1 MNRVRLLWA
10 LSIVTILAMVL
21 VGCQPAPTEAPVVEE
36 PAEEEPAEEPAEEEP
51 VAPAEKTTV
60 TLWTDPPGGGE
71 AATCLAATVVDPFN
85 EQSDTIV
92 VEVVYQPE
100 AWDAIRTALAGGA
113 GPDIVDT
120 PGPSFVYELVQADQ
134 LMALDEFGDEFGW
147 GELFVPWALSL
158 GDVDGELYS
167 IADELETLILYYNTA
182 VFEEHGWEPPTTLAE
197 LDVLCEEIEA
207 AGIIPFSH
215 GNGDWRPA
223 NEWFVGEYLN
233 HVAGPDKVYQA
244 LTGEIPWTDPDF
256 VRAIELLDEHQ
267 QKGWFMGGL
276 EFYYTTGWDDY
287 IIALASGEA
296 AMKIEGTWVADALI
310 EQVDTGEY
318 GDNDWD
324 WVPVPSMGGEA
335 IFDLGMGHTW
345 SVNKKAANPRAAAE
359 FLTYFF
365 SPEVQARRFR
375 ECGLVPGPVRLE
387 ADMLEGVDSRMAGMI
402 VALAEA
408 SDAGN
413 YGYTTWTFWPPKS
426 DVYIYEEIER
436 VWAGEIGPR
445 EYLEGLREIFDQ
457 EFAAGEM
464 PPIPTR

>member
-387 ADMLEGVDSRMAGMI
+387 ADMLEGVDPRMAGMI

>member
-1 MNRVRLLWA
+1 MNRVRLLWI

-21 VGCQPAPTEAPVVEE
+21 VGCAPAATEAPVVEE

-71 AATCLAATVVDPFN
+71 AATCLATTVVDPFN

-244 LTGEIPWTDPDF
+244 LTGEIPWTDSDF
-256 VRAIELLDEHQ
+256 VRSIELLDEHQ

>member
-71 AATCLAATVVDPFN
+71 AATCLATTVVDPFN

-207 AGIIPFSH
+207 AGVIPFSH

-310 EQVDTGEY
+310 EQIDTGEY